1 MALLKNG
8 LAGYDIICISTS
20 DWEYPYGSRQHI
32 ISGLALAGNRVIY
45 VESQLSILHILKDGL
60 AGLKRLGRWAR
71 GVREEKENLYVYTP
85 FPLLPFGNY
94 FILLNYINQAVLGF
108 ALKRLI
114 RKLGFKN
121 VLLWLYSINSSPL
134 LKKMNEKGS
143 VYYCIDDF
151 SSEINIPKRKK
162 AMLFLEDLAL
172 TNADIVFACTRA
184 LASDRK
190 KKRPDVHFIRN
201 GVDFF
206 AFDVKEDMP
215 VPFDLQDIPS
225 PRIGFVGTL
234 DSRIDT
240 GLIHFL
246 AENKKEWQI
255 VLIGKNLNRKQDF
268 KGYPNIHLLGSR
280 GHNSLPAYVMAMDA
294 CIIPYRTDGF
304 HAYIFPLKTLEYL
317 ACGKPIVSTYLPELE
332 EFGDVV
338 KLSRD
343 KEDFMRNVEV
353 SLKEKGNV
361 EKRKEVSFGLS
372 WGGRIELI
380 SGIITEKF
388 SKEKRD

>member
-8 LAGYDIICISTS
+8 LTGYDIVCISTS

-32 ISGLALAGNRVIY
+32 ISGLALAGSRVIY
-45 VESQLSILHILKDGL
+45 VESQLSFLHILKDGFT
-60 AGLKRLGRWAR
+60 GLKRLRRWLR
-71 GVREEKENLYVYTP
+71 GVKEEKEGLYVYTP

-94 FILLNYINQAVLGF
+94 FISVNYLNQAILSF

-114 RKLGFKN
+114 KRMGFKD

-151 SSEINIPKRKK
+151 SSEINIPKRKR
-162 AMLFLEDLAL
+162 AMLFLEDSAL
-172 TNADIVFACTRA
+172 RNADIVFACTRA

-190 KKRPDVHFIRN
+190 NRRPDLHFIRN

-206 AFDVKEDMP
+206 AFDAKEDMP
-215 VPFDLQDIPS
+215 VPFDLKDILS

-234 DSRIDT
+234 DSRIDA
-240 GLIHFL
+240 GLIRFL

-255 VLIGKNLNRKQDF
+255 VFIGKNLNRQQDF
-268 KGYPNIHLLGSR
+268 KGYPNIHLLGSKN
-280 GHNSLPAYVMAMDA
+280 HSSLPAYIMAMDA

-317 ACGKPIVSTYLPELE
+317 ACGKPIVSTYLPEME
-332 EFGDVV
+332 EFRDVV

-343 KEDFMRNVEV
+343 KEDFMRNIELA
-353 SLKEKGNV
+353 LKEKGII
-361 EKRKEVSFGLS
+361 EKRKEVSSRLS
-372 WGGRIELI
+372 WSGRIELI
-380 SGIITEKF
+380 SGIIVGKLN
-388 SKEKRD
+388 KEKRD